1 VDKITRAL
9 SNNKQVSEN
18 TKKKK
23 IGSSKERTKGINE
36 KVNDEINSYRNS
48 INNKFNNLH
57 LINFIEV
64 LGNPST
70 KMKLKDIARLR
81 PYIHKQNKIDN
92 EKRLKNIFR
101 HKYSS
106 LLNKQEFVLPS
117 IGKPTNISM

>member
-1 VDKITRAL
+1 MDKITRAL

-70 KMKLKDIARLR
+70 KMKLKDI
-81 PYIHKQNKIDN
+81 
-92 EKRLKNIFR
+92 
-101 HKYSS
+101 
-106 LLNKQEFVLPS
+106 
-117 IGKPTNISM
+117 SM